1 MVATGYATPAYGA
14 GVPLMPS
21 SLSQRV
27 VTDPDVKATYAV
39 DESVGAVAPGEY
51 EVVRARD
58 LADVVEVM
66 RYAHETGT
74 PVVPQ
79 GARSCLTGAAVA
91 IEGGIVLNVEA
102 LDAIS
107 EIDPLEGLAVAGPGV
122 INADLKAAVAQH
134 GLFYPPDPAS
144 SAFCTIGGNV
154 ATNAGGLC
162 CVKYGVT
169 ADYIRGLQV
178 VLPGGEV
185 IRTGHRTAK
194 GVAGLNLTGLFV
206 GSEGTLGV
214 VTEIVAKV
222 VPAPDPALTVLA
234 TFDSLE
240 PASLAIAALRRER
253 HVPSLVELMDRAS
266 IAAVQALADYGFPGD
281 CAAALIVQSDRPGHT
296 AEDVALYAEI
306 LDKAGAVEVAV
317 ADDVQ
322 EADLLLAGRRAL
334 SPALEAKGPRFLEDV
349 CVPVGRLTDLIR
361 EGQAIAAR
369 RGLEITMSG
378 HAGDG
383 NLHPSIFFDAQDP
396 ASRHNAEEAFD
407 EIVTTA
413 LRFGGTITGEHGV
426 GTLKARWLAQ
436 ELGERELERQR
447 AVKALFDPRG
457 IMNPGRV
464 YWS

>member
-1 MVATGYATPAYGA
+1 MALIPT
-14 GVPLMPS
+14 
-21 SLSQRV
+21 SLRQRV

-39 DESVGAVAPGEY
+39 DESVGAAPPADF

-66 RYAHETGT
+66 RHADATRT

-79 GARSCLTGAAVA
+79 GARSSLTGASVA

-102 LDAIS
+102 LDTVS
-107 EIDPLEGLAVAGPGV
+107 EVDALEGFAVAGPGV
-122 INADLKAAVAQH
+122 INADLKAAAATQ

-169 ADYIRGLQV
+169 ADYIRGLEV

-185 IRTGHRTAK
+185 IRTGRRTAK
-194 GVAGLNLTGLFV
+194 GVAGLDLTGLFV

-214 VTEIVAKV
+214 VTQITARL
-222 VPAPDPALTVLA
+222 VPAPDPALTALA

-240 PASLAIAALRRER
+240 PASEAISALRRER
-253 HVPSLVELMDRAS
+253 HRPSLVELMDAAS

-306 LDKAGAVEVAV
+306 LEKTGATEVAV

-361 EGQAIAAR
+361 AGQAIAAR

-383 NLHPSIFFDAQDP
+383 NLHPSIFFDDADP
-396 ASRHNAEEAFD
+396 ASRENAEGAFG
-407 EIVTTA
+407 EIVA
-413 LRFGGTITGEHGV
+413 LALEFGGTITGEHGV
-426 GTLKARWLAQ
+426 GSLKAKWLAQ